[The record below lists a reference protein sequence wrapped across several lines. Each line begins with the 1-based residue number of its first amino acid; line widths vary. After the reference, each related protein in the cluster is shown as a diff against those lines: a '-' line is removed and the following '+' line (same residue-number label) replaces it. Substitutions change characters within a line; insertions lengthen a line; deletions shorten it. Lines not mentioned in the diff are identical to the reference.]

1 VTIPHVYADLSSAT
15 VLVMQRLSGRTVGAA
30 NDIIAA
36 MPIEFRAAAGDKLL
50 GAVLR
55 QIMVEGVF
63 HADLH
68 PGNVLVDAGGQ
79 LGLLD
84 FGSVGRLDN
93 GSREALA
100 MLLMMAIDRDS
111 SLAATD
117 ALLDLLD
124 PPAEGLNERLLE
136 RDVGQLMARFRS
148 GGGPASGAFRPALR
162 FGQSAQARSAA
173 TGCGC
178 LPHAR
183 SLGGHPTTA

>member
-1 VTIPHVYADLSSAT
+1 MPTCPAQPSWLCNGYPAVRWAPRTTSLRRCPSN
-15 VLVMQRLSGRTVGAA
+15 SGRPRGTSCYGRSCVKSWS
-30 NDIIAA
+30 
-36 MPIEFRAAAGDKLL
+36 RACSTPTYIPATCSSTP
-50 GAVLR
+50 AVNW
-55 QIMVEGVF
+55 
-63 HADLH
+63 ACWT
-68 PGNVLVDAGGQ
+68 
-79 LGLLD
+79 
-84 FGSVGRLDN
+84 SVRRLDN

-100 MLLMMAIDRDS
+100 MLMMAIDRDS